1 MSVAEK
7 KKQLRRIVMARRREY
22 REPELAAMSAQIT
35 ERLLG
40 LEAYERAE
48 TVFAYMDL
56 PGEVQMRA
64 LIARCRK
71 DGKKVAVPRVI
82 TAGRPKN
89 GRQGAAAAG
98 EMRFYEIKDFDSLTV
113 GAMHIPEPDP
123 ERCPCMDDAEEAF
136 VIMPGVA
143 FDRNLNRIGYGG
155 GYYDRYLRLHG
166 NHFTAACAYDFQIFD
181 EVPHEATDIR
191 PRILVTP
198 GGIFRTSQW
207 G

>member
-82 TAGRPKN
+82 TAGRAQRP
-89 GRQGAAAAG
+89 
-98 EMRFYEIKDFDSLTV
+98 
-113 GAMHIPEPDP
+113 P
-123 ERCPCMDDAEEAF
+123 ERCGFM
-136 VIMPGVA
+136 
-143 FDRNLNRIGYGG
+143 R
-155 GYYDRYLRLHG
+155 
-166 NHFTAACAYDFQIFD
+166 
-181 EVPHEATDIR
+181 
-191 PRILVTP
+191 
-198 GGIFRTSQW
+198 
-207 G
+207 